1 MLSVKGERVNDTLS
15 LPSWCSQTSEDVEIQ
30 AVKSDEERS
39 QAVPPSPHP
48 ASSATPAVAK
58 ALCGSCVHWTPVSL
72 SFQTLP
78 EGPGTG
84 LRAHQAHPS
93 FLSLHAWWS

>member
-39 QAVPPSPHP
+39 QSKR
-48 ASSATPAVAK
+48 AK
-58 ALCGSCVHWTPVSL
+58 QESESISKNQMYCKSYG
-72 SFQTLP
+72 
-78 EGPGTG
+78 
-84 LRAHQAHPS
+84 
-93 FLSLHAWWS
+93 